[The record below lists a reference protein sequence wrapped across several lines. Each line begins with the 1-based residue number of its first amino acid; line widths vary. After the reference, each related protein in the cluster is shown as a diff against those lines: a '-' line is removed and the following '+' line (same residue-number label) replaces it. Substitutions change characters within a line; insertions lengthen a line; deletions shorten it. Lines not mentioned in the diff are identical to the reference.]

1 MFMKEKFITQLLPKH
16 MVTHPLN
23 FDVATSSF
31 LNHLQIERG
40 LAANSI
46 AAYRRDL
53 VKFSIFL
60 GSKSLSEVDSNTIND
75 FEISLREAKLSVASI
90 NRVDSTLR
98 SFFKHLQQEYGYA
111 DPTLEIAPQ
120 KSARRLP
127 KALTIS
133 QIVSMID
140 VAYREGQPITA
151 RDQAMLELLYSS
163 GARVS
168 ELIGINVN
176 DLSSIDTSDGK
187 VTTLKLRGKGSK
199 ERIVPLGSF
208 ATKAVENYL
217 VRVRPDLASKSSK
230 VTSALFLNSRGS
242 RISRQS
248 AWQMVLDAADA
259 AGITEHV
266 SPHVF
271 RHSYATHLLDGG
283 ADIRVV
289 QELLGHASVTTTQI
303 YTLITIDKVR
313 ESYALAHPRAK

>member
-1 MFMKEKFITQLLPKH
+1 MERFTTPPWQKRMATQALS
-16 MVTHPLN
+16 
-23 FDVATSSF
+23 FDLAASSF

-46 AAYRRDL
+46 AAYKRDL
-53 VKFSIFL
+53 TKFNAFL
-60 GSKSLSEVDSNTIND
+60 NGAALNEVTPDLINS
-75 FEISLREAKLSVASI
+75 FESSLREAKLSVASI
-90 NRVDSTLR
+90 NRIDSTLR
-98 SFFKHLQQEYGYA
+98 SFFKHLQQEYGFA
-111 DPTLEIAPQ
+111 DPTLEIAPS

-127 KALTIS
+127 KALTIN
-133 QIVSMID
+133 QIISMID
-140 VAYREGQPITA
+140 AAFRDGDPITL

-168 ELIGINVN
+168 ELIGININ
-176 DLSSIDTSDGK
+176 DLSTVQTDDGEIR
-187 VTTLKLRGKGSK
+187 TLKLRGKGSK

-208 ATKAVENYL
+208 ASKAIDTYC
-217 VRVRPDLASKSSK
+217 VRIRPDLVSRSSK
-230 VTSALFLNSRGS
+230 PSTALFLNTRGG

-248 AWQMVLDAADA
+248 AWQMVLNSAKA

-313 ESYALAHPRAK
+313 ETYSMAHPRARE

>member
-1 MFMKEKFITQLLPKH
+1 MGTQA
-16 MVTHPLN
+16 LN
-23 FDVATSSF
+23 FEQASTSF

-40 LAANSI
+40 LATNSI

-53 VKFSIFL
+53 AKFAIFL
-60 GSKSLSEVDSNTIND
+60 NNKPLSEVGPDIISG
-75 FEISLREAKLSVASI
+75 FENSLREAKLSVASI

-111 DPTLEIAPQ
+111 DPTLEIAPS

-127 KALTIS
+127 KALTID

-140 VAYREGQPITA
+140 AAHREGQPITV

-168 ELIGINVN
+168 ELIGININ
-176 DLSSIDTSDGK
+176 DVSSIETDDG
-187 VTTLKLRGKGSK
+187 VITTLKLRGKGSK

-208 ATKAVENYL
+208 ASKAIDNYMT
-217 VRVRPDLASKSSK
+217 RVRPDLAAKSSK
-230 VTSALFLNSRGS
+230 STSALFLNSRGS

-248 AWQMVLDAADA
+248 AWQMVLDAAES
-259 AGITEHV
+259 AGVTEHV

-313 ESYALAHPRAK
+313 ESYSMAHPRAR

>member
-1 MFMKEKFITQLLPKH
+1 MGTQA
-16 MVTHPLN
+16 LN
-23 FDVATSSF
+23 FDLAATSF

-53 VKFSIFL
+53 NKFAMFL
-60 GSKSLSEVDSNTIND
+60 GSTSLSAVSAETIKA
-75 FEISLREAKLSVASI
+75 FESSLREAKLSIASI
-90 NRVDSTLR
+90 NRIDSTLR
-98 SFFKHLQQEYGYA
+98 SFFKHLQQEYGLA
-111 DPTLEIAPQ
+111 DPTLEISPS

-127 KALTIS
+127 KALTIN
-133 QIVSMID
+133 QIVSMIEA
-140 VAYREGQPITA
+140 AYRDGQPITL
-151 RDQAMLELLYSS
+151 RDRAMLELLYSS

-168 ELIGINVN
+168 ELIGINLN
-176 DLSSIDTSDGK
+176 DLSSIETTDG
-187 VTTLKLRGKGSK
+187 VITTLKLRGKGSK

-208 ATKAVENYL
+208 ASKAIDDYL
-217 VRVRPDLASKSSK
+217 TRVRPDLVGKSSK
-230 VTSALFLNSRGS
+230 TTSALFLNSRGS

-248 AWQMVLDAADA
+248 AWQMVLDSANA
-259 AGITEHV
+259 AGVTEHV

-303 YTLITIDKVR
+303 YTLVTIDKVR
-313 ESYALAHPRAK
+313 ESYSMAHPRAK

>member
-1 MFMKEKFITQLLPKH
+1 
-16 MVTHPLN
+16 MVTQPLS
-23 FDVATSSF
+23 FDLAASSF

-40 LAANSI
+40 LATNSI

-53 VKFSIFL
+53 QKFDHFL
-60 GSKSLSEVDSNTIND
+60 NGQDLRQVTPEVITA
-75 FEISLREAKLSVASI
+75 FESSLRQANLSIATV
-90 NRVDSTLR
+90 NRADSTLR
-98 SFFKHLQQEYGYA
+98 SFFKHLQQEHGLP
-111 DPTLEIAPQ
+111 DPTLEIAAS

-127 KALTIS
+127 KALSIN
-133 QIVSMID
+133 QILSMID
-140 VAYREGQPITA
+140 AAYKSSEPITL

-168 ELIGINVN
+168 ELIGININ
-176 DLSSIDTSDGK
+176 DLSTVRTDDGEI
-187 VTTLKLRGKGSK
+187 TTLKLRGKGAK

-208 ATKAVENYL
+208 ASKAIDNYC
-217 VRVRPDLASKSSK
+217 VRIRPELLAKNPK
-230 VTSALFLNSRGS
+230 NNPALFLNSRGG

-248 AWQMVLDAADA
+248 AWQLVLQAAAA

-313 ESYALAHPRAK
+313 ESYSMAHPRAK

>member
-1 MFMKEKFITQLLPKH
+1 MFTKERFITPPLQKR
-16 MVTHPLN
+16 MVTQAPN
-23 FDVATSSF
+23 FDIAASSF

-53 VKFSIFL
+53 EKFKMFLNGQGLSDVTAEVITAFEVSLRDAKFS
-60 GSKSLSEVDSNTIND
+60 
-75 FEISLREAKLSVASI
+75 VATV
-90 NRVDSTLR
+90 NRAVSTLR
-98 SFFKHLQQEYGYA
+98 SFFKHLQQEHGLP
-111 DPTLEIAPQ
+111 DPTLEISTG
-120 KSARRLP
+120 KSNRRLP

-133 QIVSMID
+133 QILSMIEN
-140 VAYREGQPITA
+140 AYKVSEPITL

-168 ELIGINVN
+168 ELIGINMN
-176 DLSSIDTSDGK
+176 DLSKALTDDGEI
-187 VTTLKLRGKGSK
+187 TTLKLRGKGSK

-208 ATKAVENYL
+208 ASKAIEDYC
-217 VRVRPDLASKSSK
+217 VRVRPGLLVKNSKN
-230 VTSALFLNSRGS
+230 TAALFLNSRGT

-248 AWQMVLDAADA
+248 AWQMVLDAAAA

-313 ESYALAHPRAK
+313 ESYSMAHPRAK

>member
-1 MFMKEKFITQLLPKH
+1 
-16 MVTHPLN
+16 MVTQPPN
-23 FDVATSSF
+23 FDLAASSF

-53 VKFSIFL
+53 EKFKSFL
-60 GSKSLSEVDSNTIND
+60 DSTHLDQVSPETINN
-75 FEISLREAKLSVASI
+75 FETSLRELKLSTASI
-90 NRVDSTLR
+90 NRIESTLR
-98 SFFKHLQQEYGYA
+98 SFFKHLQQEHGLA
-111 DPTLEIAPQ
+111 DPTLEIAPS

-127 KALTIS
+127 KALTID
-133 QIVSMID
+133 QILSMINA
-140 VAYREGQPITA
+140 AYRESDPITL

-168 ELIGINVN
+168 ELIGINLN
-176 DLSSIDTSDGK
+176 DLSTVQSDDGEI
-187 VTTLKLRGKGSK
+187 TTLKLRGKGSK

-208 ATKAVENYL
+208 ASKAIDDYC
-217 VRVRPDLASKSSK
+217 VRVRPSLLAKNLK
-230 VTSALFLNSRGS
+230 GNTALFLNSRGG

-248 AWQMVLDAADA
+248 AWQMVLNSARDA
-259 AGITEHV
+259 GVTEHV
-266 SPHVF
+266 SPHIF

-313 ESYALAHPRAK
+313 ESYSLAHPRAK

>member
-1 MFMKEKFITQLLPKH
+1 
-16 MVTHPLN
+16 MVTQALH
-23 FDVATSSF
+23 FDLAASSF

-53 VKFSIFL
+53 AKFNVFL
-60 GSKSLSEVDSNTIND
+60 DGSALHEVTPELINA
-75 FEISLREAKLSVASI
+75 FESSLREAKLSVASI
-90 NRVDSTLR
+90 NRIDSTLR
-98 SFFKHLQQEYGYA
+98 SFFKHLQHEYGYA
-111 DPTLEIAPQ
+111 DPTLEIAPS

-127 KALTIS
+127 KALTIK

-140 VAYREGQPITA
+140 AAFREGDPITL

-168 ELIGINVN
+168 ELIGINLN
-176 DLSSIDTSDGK
+176 DFSTVQTADGEIA
-187 VTTLKLRGKGSK
+187 TLKLRGKGSK

-208 ATKAVENYL
+208 ASKAIDNYV
-217 VRVRPDLASKSSK
+217 VRVRPNLASKSSK
-230 VTSALFLNSRGS
+230 PSAALFLNSRGG

-248 AWQMVLDAADA
+248 AWQMVLDSAQA

-313 ESYALAHPRAK
+313 ETYSMAHPRARD

>member
-1 MFMKEKFITQLLPKH
+1 

-60 GSKSLSEVDSNTIND
+60 GSKSLSEVDSNTIHD

-127 KALTIS
+127 KALTIA

-217 VRVRPDLASKSSK
+217 VRVRPELASKSSK

>member
-1 MFMKEKFITQLLPKH
+1 

-127 KALTIS
+127 KALTIA

-259 AGITEHV
+259 AGITERV

>member
-1 MFMKEKFITQLLPKH
+1 
-16 MVTHPLN
+16 MVTQALS
-23 FDVATSSF
+23 FDLAASSF

-53 VKFSIFL
+53 EKFGLFL
-60 GSKSLSEVDSNTIND
+60 NGQDLREVTPDLITA
-75 FEISLREAKLSVASI
+75 FESSLRSAKLSVATV
-90 NRVDSTLR
+90 NRADSTLR
-98 SFFKHLQQEYGYA
+98 SFFKHLQQEHGYA
-111 DPTLEIAPQ
+111 DPTLEIAAS
-120 KSARRLP
+120 KSARQLP

-133 QIVSMID
+133 QILSMID
-140 VAYREGQPITA
+140 AAYKASEPITL

-168 ELIGINVN
+168 ELIGINMN
-176 DLSSIDTSDGK
+176 DLSKVQSDDGEI
-187 VTTLKLRGKGSK
+187 TTLKLRGKGSK

-208 ATKAVENYL
+208 ATKAIDDYC
-217 VRVRPDLASKSSK
+217 VRIRPDLLAKNPK
-230 VTSALFLNSRGS
+230 NNAALFLNSRGG

-248 AWQMVLDAADA
+248 AWQMVLDAAAA

-313 ESYALAHPRAK
+313 ESYSMAHPRAK

>member
-1 MFMKEKFITQLLPKH
+1 VFPSSVTQA
-16 MVTHPLN
+16 LN
-23 FDVATSSF
+23 FDLAASSF

-46 AAYRRDL
+46 SAYRRDL
-53 VKFSIFL
+53 NKFAVFL
-60 GSKSLSEVDSNTIND
+60 KDKQLSAVDPETITY
-75 FEISLREAKLSVASI
+75 FETSLREANLSVASI

-111 DPTLEIAPQ
+111 DPTLEIAPK

-127 KALTIS
+127 KALTIA
-133 QIVSMID
+133 QIVSMIN
-140 VAYREGQPITA
+140 ASLREGQPITV

-168 ELIGINVN
+168 ELIGINLS
-176 DLSSIDTSDGK
+176 DLSKIETDDGIL
-187 VTTLKLRGKGSK
+187 TTLKLRGKGSK

-208 ATKAVENYL
+208 ASKAIEDYM
-217 VRVRPDLASKSSK
+217 VRVRPDLTAKSSK
-230 VTSALFLNSRGS
+230 TTAALFLNSRGS

-248 AWQMVLDAADA
+248 AWQMVLDAAEA
-259 AGITEHV
+259 AGVSDHV

-313 ESYALAHPRAK
+313 ESYSMAHPRAK